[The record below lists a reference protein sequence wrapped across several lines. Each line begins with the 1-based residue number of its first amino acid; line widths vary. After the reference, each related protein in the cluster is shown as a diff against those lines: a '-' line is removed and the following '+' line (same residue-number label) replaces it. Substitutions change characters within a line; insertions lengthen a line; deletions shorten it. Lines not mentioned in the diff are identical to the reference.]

1 MEMSQISTSHP
12 GEDSPSLR
20 ARSAWRQRIVE
31 AERGFTAGFR
41 ANSAF
46 FFYFFTTCILLSF
59 AVVLGLS
66 GTQWA
71 LILLSV
77 TVAISSELLYFA
89 GQQLSRKLAKHLDEE
104 LSQLLSMVTA
114 ASMLTLFGSIA
125 TVVTVL
131 GFRVFEL
138 YG

>member
-1 MEMSQISTSHP
+1 MSQGSVN
-12 GEDSPSLR
+12 PSAESRIALR
-20 ARSAWRQRIVE
+20 DRSAWRQRIVE

-46 FFYFFTTCILLSF
+46 FFYFFTTSILVSF
-59 AVVLGLS
+59 GVVLGLS

-77 TVAISSELLYFA
+77 SVAISSELSYFA
-89 GQQLSRKLAKHLDEE
+89 IQQLSRKLERLLDEE
-104 LSQLLSMVTA
+104 LTQLLSMATA
-114 ASMLTLFGSIA
+114 ACMLLLIGSIC
-125 TVVTVL
+125 TVITVL
-131 GFRVFEL
+131 GVRVYQL